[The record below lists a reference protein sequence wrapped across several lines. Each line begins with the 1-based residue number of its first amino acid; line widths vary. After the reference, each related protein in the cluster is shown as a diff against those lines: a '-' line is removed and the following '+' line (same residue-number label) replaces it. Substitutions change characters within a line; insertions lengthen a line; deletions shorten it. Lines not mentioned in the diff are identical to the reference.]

1 MGTSTVIKTE
11 ALGQLSWT
19 KFNKLVKSSGSQA
32 EVARSVGVSPS
43 TVRNWGMKLR
53 NLRSANTAG

>member
-19 KFNKLVKSSGSQA
+19 KFNKLVKSAGSQRA
-32 EVARSVGVSPS
+32 VASDVGVAPS
-43 TVRNWGMKLR
+43 TVRNWGLRLR